1 MLYSIGLVFGAILV
15 LLGFAGSV
23 LPVLPGPPLSFVGLF
38 IFALVRHFS
47 PPLTP
52 FFIIIM
58 LIVTIAVA
66 VVDYFIPLIGAK
78 KYGAS
83 KWGVYG
89 SIGGMIIG
97 IFFPP
102 FGMLLGAFV
111 GAVLVEW
118 IVTRKEKHALRAGWG
133 IFVGSVLGT
142 TLKLG
147 TSGVMAYYFLAAA
160 VK

>member
-1 MLYSIGLVFGAILV
+1 MLYSIGLVLGAILI

-23 LPVLPGPPLSFVGLF
+23 LPILPGPPLCFVGLF

-52 FFIIIM
+52 LLIIVM
-58 LIVTIAVA
+58 LIFTITVV
-66 VVDYFIPLIGAK
+66 VVDYFIPLVGAK
-78 KYGAS
+78 KYGTS

-102 FGMLLGAFV
+102 FGMLLGAFI

-133 IFVGSVLGT
+133 ILVGSVLGMA
-142 TLKLG
+142 LKLG
-147 TSGVMAYYFLAAA
+147 VSGVMAYYFLAAA
-160 VK
+160 IA